1 MDWDLERAKKKP
13 AWKRRSKMKQDS
25 TPCETCGETNYKF
38 ELKNK
43 VQPICLRCYRIQQQE
58 ETDFTQ
64 YEGRIVTDQNIKGF
78 GGTNERKRAAEDYST
93 KYLRKET

>member
-13 AWKRRSKMKQDS
+13 AWKRRSKLKQDS
-25 TPCETCGETNYKF
+25 TPCETCGETYYKF
-38 ELKNK
+38 ELKNV
-43 VQPICLRCYRIQQQE
+43 VQPICIRCYRQIQQD
-58 ETDFTQ
+58 ETDFTI

-78 GGTNERKRAAEDYST
+78 GGTGEPKRDTKDYST